1 MAGIGGMASS
11 ALVVR
16 LINLPTES
24 APLMR
29 FDSSIRLFDSARKL
43 MPGGVSSPVRAIS
56 PHPFYTSRADGPYL
70 WDCDGNRFIDYCLA
84 YGPMILGHRHP
95 AIRDAVA
102 DQMDRGWLYGTPS
115 ELEVRLAQRISAH
128 YPSMERLRFV
138 SSGTEATMAAIRVA
152 RGSTG
157 RDMIIKIEG
166 GFHGAHDSVLVKAG
180 SGATTLGIP
189 DSRGIPVDATKNTL
203 QVPYNDPAALEAVLE
218 RNSSQIACLIMEPVL
233 GNIGPVLPEKGY
245 LQEVRRLTEKN
256 DVLLIFDEVITG
268 FRLSLGGA
276 QELFGIKP
284 DLTTLGKII
293 GGGFP
298 IGVFGGRGDL
308 MDHVAPGGA
317 IYQAG
322 TFNGSPVSLAAG
334 LATLDV
340 LEKEDTL
347 HKLNRTAEG
356 MRSALKEI
364 VEDLGLDYSVVGIA
378 SMFKIFFG
386 PEPHNY
392 AQALKC
398 DRTGYLQFFCRMLNS
413 GIFLTPSQYETDFI
427 SAAHN
432 QDVIETT
439 LEAFRSC
446 LKS

>member
-1 MAGIGGMASS
+1 MH
-11 ALVVR
+11 
-16 LINLPTES
+16 
-24 APLMR
+24 
-29 FDSSIRLFDSARKL
+29 FDSSIRLFDQAKRL

-56 PHPFYTSRADGPYL
+56 PYPFYTARAIGPYL

-95 AIRDAVA
+95 AIKEAVS

-115 ELEVRLAQRISAH
+115 ELEVRLAERVSSL

-189 DSRGIPVDATKNTL
+189 DSLGVPADATKNTI
-203 QVPYNDPAALEAVLE
+203 QVPYNDPAALEEVLE
-218 RNSSQIACLIMEPVL
+218 RFSGRIACLIMEPVL
-233 GNIGPVLPEKGY
+233 GNIGPILPDKGY
-245 LQEVRRLTEKN
+245 LQTARRLTEKN

-298 IGVFGGRGDL
+298 IGVF
-308 MDHVAPGGA
+308 
-317 IYQAG
+317 
-322 TFNGSPVSLAAG
+322 
-334 LATLDV
+334 
-340 LEKEDTL
+340 
-347 HKLNRTAEG
+347 
-356 MRSALKEI
+356 
-364 VEDLGLDYSVVGIA
+364 
-378 SMFKIFFG
+378 
-386 PEPHNY
+386 
-392 AQALKC
+392 
-398 DRTGYLQFFCRMLNS
+398 
-413 GIFLTPSQYETDFI
+413 
-427 SAAHN
+427 
-432 QDVIETT
+432 
-439 LEAFRSC
+439 
-446 LKS
+446 

>member
-1 MAGIGGMASS
+1 
-11 ALVVR
+11 
-16 LINLPTES
+16 
-24 APLMR
+24 
-29 FDSSIRLFDSARKL
+29 
-43 MPGGVSSPVRAIS
+43 VRAIS
-56 PHPFYTSRADGPYL
+56 PHPFYTARADGPYL

-115 ELEVRLAQRISAH
+115 ELEVNLAGRISGH

-152 RGSTG
+152 RGSSG
-157 RDMIIKIEG
+157 KDMIIKIEG

-189 DSRGIPVDATKNTL
+189 DSQGVPADAVRNTL
-203 QVPYNDPAALEAVLE
+203 QVPYNDPAALEEVME
-218 RNSSQIACLIMEPVL
+218 QFCGQIACLIMEPVL
-233 GNIGPVLPEKGY
+233 GNIGPILPEKGY

-256 DVLLIFDEVITG
+256 DILLIFDEVITG

-298 IGVFGGRGDL
+298 IGVFGGRADL
-308 MDHVAPGGA
+308 MDRVAPGGA

-322 TFNGSPVSLAAG
+322 TFNGSPASLAAG

-340 LEKEDTL
+340 MEKENTL
-347 HKLNRTAEG
+347 HKLNRMGAE

-386 PEPHNY
+386 PEPHDY

-398 DRTGYLQFFCRMLNS
+398 DRAGYLHLFRRMLNS
-413 GIFLTPSQYETDFI
+413 GVFLTPSQYETDFI
-427 SAAHN
+427 SAAHT

>member
-1 MAGIGGMASS
+1 
-11 ALVVR
+11 
-16 LINLPTES
+16 
-24 APLMR
+24 MR
-29 FDSSIRLFDSARKL
+29 FDSSIRLFDSARRL

-56 PHPFYTSRADGPYL
+56 PHPFYTARADGPYL

-115 ELEVRLAQRISAH
+115 ELEVNLAGRISGH

-152 RGSTG
+152 RGSSG
-157 RDMIIKIEG
+157 KDMIIKIEG
-166 GFHGAHDSVLVKAG
+166 GFHGAHDSVLAKAG

-189 DSRGIPVDATKNTL
+189 DSQGVPADAVRNTL
-203 QVPYNDPAALEAVLE
+203 QVPYNDPAALEEVME
-218 RNSSQIACLIMEPVL
+218 QFCGQIACLIMEPVL

-256 DVLLIFDEVITG
+256 DILLIFDEVITG

-298 IGVFGGRGDL
+298 IGVFGGRADL
-308 MDHVAPGGA
+308 MDRVAPGGA

-322 TFNGSPVSLAAG
+322 TFNGSPASLAAG

-340 LEKEDTL
+340 MEKENTL
-347 HKLNRTAEG
+347 HKLNRMGAE

-386 PEPHNY
+386 PEPHDY

-398 DRTGYLQFFCRMLNS
+398 DRAGYLQLFRRMLNS
-413 GIFLTPSQYETDFI
+413 GVFLTPSQYETDFI
-427 SAAHN
+427 SAAHT